1 MRNCYHEMYHIGSFH
16 LGFDPKLSLEN
27 EGFYVSTLNHPIVE
41 RPASAK
47 GVTGVHGDRLSAA
60 CSLVDQCICLLP
72 GELCGLPR
80 KCTIVHKVEHWRKF
94 LHGSFRSTLGRFDP
108 FWCFLKS
115 RVGYYTEPISVC
127 DFASL
132 YPSIMRAHNMCYCT
146 RIPRNVAVNLPP
158 EDVTVAPTGERFV
171 KAHVR
176 PGLLPEILTFL
187 TDARKKAKADMKN
200 AKDALEKAVLDGRQ
214 NALKVGELRSPI
226 TP

>member
-1 MRNCYHEMYHIGSFH
+1 VAYEGATV
-16 LGFDPKLSLEN
+16 LE
-27 EGFYVSTLNHPIVE
+27 
-41 RPASAK
+41 A
-47 GVTGVHGDRLSAA
+47 
-60 CSLVDQCICLLP
+60 
-72 GELCGLPR
+72 
-80 KCTIVHKVEHWRKF
+80 
-94 LHGSFRSTLGRFDP
+94 
-108 FWCFLKS
+108 

-146 RIPRNVAVNLPP
+146 RIPRNVAVDLPP

-187 TDARKKAKADMKN
+187 TDARKKAKADMKH

-214 NALKVGELRSPI
+214 NALKVRGVPPLEPLQAVSIAQPFFAQSRGSRGGTPLRCPPTPSTASPARSLGHCHAWRLGAAS
-226 TP
+226 PRLDEP